1 MDVSIYCYG
10 SGELVKRFLEAVAML
25 VKPSS
30 GYYSYLALAFLLA
43 AFMAGIQ
50 YTQSRRLSV
59 LVFAVLRYT
68 IISSILL
75 SPVATVQVIDEVYP
89 GENLSVKHVPLG
101 LALPASLSSRL
112 FHGLTRLVETAFHMP
127 DDLNYTRNGFLFASS
142 LVQKSTGF
150 KVINTKD
157 RQNLKNYVEQCV
169 FYDMHHGKYSF
180 DELRQTEDIWQLISA
195 KPSPI
200 RSFLMDSKVETCKEG
215 TVLLEQRW
223 HEILNESGLKYARAI
238 FPGMKKQSEAQL
250 KTALLGSLETSYQ
263 HLTELSKS
271 STGIM
276 KQLIMINAIQDGA
289 INHSALAMLSYSKS
303 RGDMQKFLGSVNTG
317 MLAAQWLPILKDV
330 IECML
335 YAVFILI
342 VIYALFADGY
352 KVLINYVIS
361 LAYLGSWPI
370 IYAFLNYG
378 ATFALRLTSNGYSLN
393 MMDLPYLETTN
404 YYLSAIFGYV
414 TLTVPYL
421 AWQLINLGKQGLGSA
436 LTQLSQL
443 VGGSTQNIAM
453 GTAQEVASGSFSLG
467 NTSFDNH
474 SIGTMQGFKHD
485 QNLNYASG
493 MMSVSTPG
501 GAVISQFQDGHS
513 AINQMPALSSLNTQI
528 HLADSLRTSAG
539 EQADT
544 AYQAALNDAVSYT
557 KHMDTAFRGML
568 DYGKSVS
575 LSESSGDTESITK
588 SASTSDSL
596 QHVLQDVNRFAENNN
611 ISIDKSYKHLL
622 GAYLNGNVHASVST
636 DKAGFGKVL
645 QRALGFSAGINAT
658 GGIKSEWDSVSS
670 NNDSILFGKAQE
682 FVQNENFSQNLES
695 SLRAI
700 SEGSYRTNT
709 EEGKRLADTVSTSY
723 GEAQNSSQS
732 MSANL
737 QTSQSFREFASYSE
751 DQSATIDRN
760 ATQDFV
766 DWLACQPLQS
776 GQGGMGVQ
784 QAEVMLRQNPQ
795 LAERYGQQFVKET
808 TAQKLDQWK
817 NDHIKP
823 SSVNTA
829 HQNYQNQVPQ
839 NNFQNI
845 HESWSEAMKSQSQ
858 KENVD
863 FGMVDKQ
870 KIHESKQILGGL
882 GDQINTGRQDVYVT
896 EDRKIAY
903 TEAMMHKHA
912 RGTEEKK

>member
-1 MDVSIYCYG
+1 MDVSIYCCG

-25 VKPSS
+25 VKPNS
-30 GYYSYLALAFLLA
+30 GYYSCLAFAFLLA
-43 AFMAGIQ
+43 TAVAAVQYIQ
-50 YTQSRRLSV
+50 TRRLSA

-68 IISSILL
+68 IISTVLL

-89 GENLSVKHVPLG
+89 GQNLSVSHVPLG
-101 LALPASLSSRL
+101 LALPASLSSRF
-112 FHGLTRLVETAFHMP
+112 FHGLTQLIETAFHMP

-142 LVQKSTGF
+142 LVQKSIGF
-150 KVINTKD
+150 KAINSKD

-169 FYDMHHGKYSF
+169 FYDIHHGKYSF
-180 DELRQTEDIWQLISA
+180 DDLRQTEDIWQLISA

-200 RSFLMDSKVETCKEG
+200 RSFLMDSKVATCKEG
-215 TVLLEQRW
+215 TLLLEQRW
-223 HEILNESGLKYARAI
+223 NDIITESGIKYAKAI
-238 FPGMKKQSEAQL
+238 FPGLKKQSEAQL
-250 KTALLGSLETSYQ
+250 KTALLGSLEISYQ

-271 STGIM
+271 STDIM
-276 KQLIMINAIQDGA
+276 KQLIMFNAIEDGA
-289 INHSALAMLSYSKS
+289 MNHSSLGALSYSKS

-342 VIYALFADGY
+342 VIYALFTDGY
-352 KVLINYVIS
+352 KVLINYGIS
-361 LAYLGSWPI
+361 LAYLGSWPVV
-370 IYAFLNYG
+370 YAFLNYG
-378 ATFALRLTSNGYSLN
+378 ATFALRLTSSGYSLN
-393 MMDLPYLETTN
+393 MMDLPYLDTTN

-414 TLTVPYL
+414 TLSVPYL

-453 GTAQEVASGSFSLG
+453 STAQEVATGSFSLG

-474 SIGTMQGFKHD
+474 SINTMSGFKHD
-485 QNLNYASG
+485 HNLSYANG
-493 MMSVSTPG
+493 MMSASTSG
-501 GAVISQFQDGHS
+501 GAVISQFQDGHNT
-513 AINQMPALSSLNTQI
+513 INQTPALSNLNTQI
-528 HLADSLRTSAG
+528 HLANSLRTSAG

-557 KHMDTAFRGML
+557 QHMDTAFRGML

-596 QHVLQDVNRFAENNN
+596 QHVLQDVSRFAESNN
-611 ISIDKSYKHLL
+611 ISIDKAYKHLL
-622 GAYLNGNVHASVST
+622 GAYINGNAHASWGT
-636 DKAGFGKVL
+636 DKAFWGKAMQKASGLSVGANL
-645 QRALGFSAGINAT
+645 T
-658 GGIKSEWDSVSS
+658 GGGKSEWDVVSS
-670 NNDSILFGKAQE
+670 NNDSVLFSKAQE

-695 SLRAI
+695 SLRSI

-709 EEGKRLADTVSTSY
+709 EEGKRLANSISTSF
-723 GEAQNSSQS
+723 GEAENASNS

-737 QTSQSFREFASYSE
+737 QSSESYRNYASYTE
-751 DQSATIDRN
+751 DNAATIDRN

-766 DWLACQPLQS
+766 DWLSCQPLQS
-776 GQGGMGVQ
+776 GMGGMGVQ

-795 LAERYGQQFVKET
+795 LAESYAQQFVKET
-808 TAQKLDQWK
+808 TTQKLDEWRS
-817 NDHIKP
+817 NHVKP

-829 HQNYQNQVPQ
+829 YQSYQNQVPQ
-839 NNFQNI
+839 KNLQNI
-845 HESWSEAMKSQSQ
+845 HDSWSEAMTSHAQ
-858 KENVD
+858 KENVG
-863 FGMVDKQ
+863 FGMVNKQ
-870 KIHESKQILGGL
+870 KQNESKQILGGL
-882 GDQINTGRQDVYVT
+882 EEQINTGRNNVYAT
-896 EDRKIAY
+896 EDRQIAH

-912 RGTEEKK
+912 RGTEKEK